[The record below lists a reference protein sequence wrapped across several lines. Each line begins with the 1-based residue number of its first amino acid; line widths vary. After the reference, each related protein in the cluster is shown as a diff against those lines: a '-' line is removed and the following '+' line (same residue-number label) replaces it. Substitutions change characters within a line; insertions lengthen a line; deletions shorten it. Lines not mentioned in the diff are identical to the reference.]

1 MLELLKL
8 LLYGI
13 VTLGLLGNC
22 DPRGS
27 LGEINLALAAIV
39 LKLSIFILS
48 LPNSKHWR
56 LGVSFAFLQ
65 RLELELMPHRVGRV
79 LPEAY
84 GGASGCRI
92 GEVWSF

>member
-56 LGVSFAFLQ
+56 LGVSFAFSNVGPL
-65 RLELELMPHRVGRV
+65 RLHVYFFFFALTLIIME
-79 LPEAY
+79 
-84 GGASGCRI
+84 
-92 GEVWSF
+92 

>member
-65 RLELELMPHRVGRV
+65 RWTSKVTCLFFFFFFALTLIIME
-79 LPEAY
+79 
-84 GGASGCRI
+84 
-92 GEVWSF
+92 